1 MMSITSWLGARRSI
15 GSFAGGIHPPEEKE
29 LAADAAIEVLP
40 PPREVRISLLQHLG
54 AMCQATV
61 KPRQA
66 VNVGDVIGN
75 SDGFVAA
82 PVHASIAG
90 VAQRETVATLPNGRH
105 VPVIPIKAADQQ
117 ELAGD
122 ALLADVFGGP
132 WSLDEAQRLEPSDIV
147 QAARDGGLVGLGG
160 AAFPTHVK
168 LVRNEK
174 FPIDTVIMNG
184 CECEPYL
191 TADDRVMFEFPE
203 PVIAGTLLTMRAA
216 GAQRA
221 LVCIEENKPRAI
233 ESLRSAARGTAVQVV
248 VLKTKYPQGG
258 ERQLVFAATGR
269 TVPGGGLPF
278 QVGVVVVNVA
288 TAAALAR
295 SALRGKPLTHRVVTV
310 SGAGIRHPKN
320 VLTPLGTTY
329 GELIRYCGGVTGN
342 AARVVAG
349 GPMMGF
355 TLSTADEAS
364 DLLPTPVTKGTSGIT
379 VLTDHDVQRAE
390 QTACI
395 RCGRCVEVCPMQLV
409 PTRLAL
415 AARAKNREVM
425 QRYHIGACIECGC
438 CAYTCPA
445 SIPLVQ
451 LIRVGKVMIQNDGK
465 GS

>member
-1 MMSITSWLGARRSI
+1 MMDITSWLGARPSV
-15 GSFAGGIHPPEEKE
+15 GTFVGGIHPPEEKE

-40 PPREVRISLLQHLG
+40 SPREVRISLLQHLG
-54 AMCQATV
+54 AICQATV
-61 KPRQA
+61 KPRQE
-66 VNVGDVIGN
+66 VQVGDVIGR
-75 SDGFVAA
+75 SDAFVTA

-90 VAQRETVATLPNGRH
+90 VAQRESVATLPNGRH
-105 VPVIPIKAADQQ
+105 VPVIPIKAAAEQSFR
-117 ELAGD
+117 GS
-122 ALLADVFGGP
+122 ALLADIYGGP
-132 WSLDEAQRLEPSDIV
+132 WPLDEAQRMEPKDIV
-147 QAARDGGLVGLGG
+147 QAAREGGLVGLGG

-168 LVRNEK
+168 LVRNDK

-203 PVIAGTLLTMRAA
+203 PVIAGTLLSMRAV

-221 LVCIEENKPRAI
+221 FVCVEENKPRAI
-233 ESLRSAARGTAVQVV
+233 ESLRAAAAGTAVEVV

-258 ERQLVFAATGR
+258 ERQLVLAATGR

-310 SGAGIRHPKN
+310 SGAGIRQPKN

-329 GELIRYCGGVTGN
+329 GELIRHCGGVTGN
-342 AARVVAG
+342 ATRVVAG

-355 TLSTADEAS
+355 TLSSADEKS
-364 DLLPTPVTKGTSGIT
+364 ELIPTPVTKGTSGIT
-379 VLTDHDVQRAE
+379 VLTDHDVQRAG

-395 RCGRCVEVCPMQLV
+395 RCGRCVQVCPMRLV

-415 AARAKNREVM
+415 AARAQHREVM
-425 QRYHIGACIECGC
+425 ERYHIGACVECGC

-451 LIRVGKVMIQNDGK
+451 LIRVGKVMIQNMDK